1 MNNLNNE
8 ELSLLEEILN
18 DEIIEYAVSS
28 GYGFTNEYI
37 VSLRNIIKKLGLK
50 EISDYDKWGKYY
62 ECIN

>member
-1 MNNLNNE
+1 MYDLNNE

-18 DEIIEYAVSS
+18 DEIIHYAVSS

-50 EISDYDKWGKYY
+50 DTSDYDKWGKYY
-62 ECIN
+62 E

>member
-18 DEIIEYAVSS
+18 NEIEEYAVSS

-50 EISDYDKWGKYY
+50 ETSDYDKWGKFY
-62 ECIN
+62 EWIN

>member
-50 EISDYDKWGKYY
+50 KNPTMINGGKFT
-62 ECIN
+62 NG

>member
-18 DEIIEYAVSS
+18 TEIIEYAVSS

-37 VSLRNIIKKLGLK
+37 VSLRNIIKKLGLNEK
-50 EISDYDKWGKYY
+50 SDYDKWGKYY
-62 ECIN
+62 E